1 MLSKLINTVAVLFNV
16 GVYMSMGSK
25 LAWAASNVQA
35 LKSALSCTA
44 LIVNDALSAL
54 FRLNTLGLFLSPTV
68 KLNLTRFAPNTET
81 IGEVFK
87 VVK

>member
-1 MLSKLINTVAVLFNV
+1 MFNKLINTVSVLFNV

-25 LAWAASNVQA
+25 LVWAVSNVQA
-35 LKSALSCTA
+35 LNSALSCTA
-44 LIVNDALSAL
+44 LIVNDAYSAL

-68 KLNLTRFAPNTET
+68 RLNLTSFAPNTET

-87 VVK
+87 